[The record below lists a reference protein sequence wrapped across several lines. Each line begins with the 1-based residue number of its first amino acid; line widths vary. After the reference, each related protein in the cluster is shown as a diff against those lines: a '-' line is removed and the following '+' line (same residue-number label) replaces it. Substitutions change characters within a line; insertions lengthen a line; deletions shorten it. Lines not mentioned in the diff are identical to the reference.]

1 MITYTTVEDYL
12 EVIAGLKDPVTLKKS
27 ATQSFFGE
35 FDPIVSLARY
45 DTDVLNS
52 MSTTANEGRALTE
65 RQGELAVKIV
75 IKYKRQLAAKGIDVA
90 PVEENPQWRLQ
101 LRKMDYTRRLSVLG
115 DEIVLNFPY
124 STELIDELRNFRR
137 ESQGSG
143 EWDKDNKQWRFA
155 LTEYNLVWLSTWA
168 ETRQFEF
175 NDEACRLNKL
185 ITECEATSYAIK
197 LQLTDTGCDIVNCP
211 DTLRDYINN
220 NLGGFELEN
229 LVKLV
234 DCSAAL
240 GYTVDTEIANLVV
253 AAGGPRFYN
262 LATTREAKL
271 DPTTVADDLA
281 SVLDYADRMER
292 WPVVIYEPD
301 LSGKLL
307 KRLTELRGQNDITH
321 ILSKK
326 DIKAVTPNGKYI
338 HTIIPVNFNIPL
350 LISSAGMIYGGDKS
364 LMVQQAE
371 KIVYCSADVY
381 NKAGQTKVPTI
392 AI

>member
-52 MSTTANEGRALTE
+52 MSTAANEGRALTE
-65 RQGELAVKIV
+65 KQGELAVKIV
-75 IKYKRQLAAKGIDVA
+75 IKYKRQLCAKGIDVA
-90 PVEENPQWRLQ
+90 PIEENAQWRIA
-101 LRKMDYTRRLSVLG
+101 LRKMDYTRRLSVIG

-124 STELIDELRNFRR
+124 STELIDELRTFRR
-137 ESQGSG
+137 DSQGSG

-155 LTEYNLVWLSTWA
+155 LTEYNLVWLTTWA
-168 ETRQFEF
+168 ETREFEF
-175 NDEACRLNKL
+175 NDEARRLNRL
-185 ITECEATSYAIK
+185 ITDCEANPYRIE
-197 LQLTDTGCDIVNCP
+197 LQLTDTGCNIVNCP
-211 DTLRDYINN
+211 DALRNYIET

-229 LVKLV
+229 LMRLV
-234 DCSAAL
+234 DNSALL
-240 GYTVDTEIANLVV
+240 GYTVSTEIADLVV
-253 AAGGPRFYN
+253 AGTTPRFYN
-262 LATTREAKL
+262 LATSREVKL

-281 SVLDYADRMER
+281 SVLDYADRTER
-292 WPVVIYEPD
+292 WPVVVYEPD

-307 KRLTELRGQNDITH
+307 AQLRQLREGVVEVKR
-321 ILSKK
+321 SPK
-326 DIKAVTPNGKYI
+326 DRNWDDAFKYVYVVAPVTTRK
-338 HTIIPVNFNIPL
+338 IPL

-381 NKAGQTKVPTI
+381 NKAGQTKVAAI
-392 AI
+392 AG

>member
-1 MITYTTVEDYL
+1 MIKYSTVEDYL
-12 EVIAGLKDPVTLKKS
+12 EVIAGIKDPVTLKKS
-27 ATQSFFGE
+27 ANQTFFGD

-52 MSTTANEGRALTE
+52 MSTAVNEGRALTE
-65 RQGELAVKIV
+65 KQGELAVKIV
-75 IKYKRQLAAKGIDVA
+75 IKYKRQLTAKGIDVA

-101 LRKMDYTRRLSVLG
+101 LRKMDYTRRLSIAN
-115 DEIVLNFPY
+115 DRIVLNFPY
-124 STELIDELRNFRR
+124 STELIDELRTFRR
-137 ESQGSG
+137 ESQGTG

-155 LTEYNLVWLSTWA
+155 LTEYNLVWLTTWA

-175 NDEACRLNKL
+175 DDDARRLNKL
-185 ITECEATSYAIK
+185 ITDCESEPYAIE
-197 LQLTDTGCDIVNCP
+197 LQLTDTGCEITNCP
-211 DTLRDYINN
+211 NTLRDYINTN
-220 NLGGFELEN
+220 IGGFELEN
-229 LVKLV
+229 LLRLV
-234 DCSAAL
+234 DSSALL
-240 GYTVDTEIANLVV
+240 GYTVSREIADLVV
-253 AAGGPRFYN
+253 AGTDPRFYN
-262 LATTREAKL
+262 LATTREVKL

-281 SVLDYADRMER
+281 SVLDYADRTER

-307 KRLTELRGQNDITH
+307 KRLTELRGNNIKH

-326 DIKAVTPNGKYI
+326 DIKIDTTETKYI
-338 HTIIPVNFNIPL
+338 HTIIPVSFSIPL

-381 NKAGQTKVPTI
+381 NKAGQTKVAAI
-392 AI
+392 AS